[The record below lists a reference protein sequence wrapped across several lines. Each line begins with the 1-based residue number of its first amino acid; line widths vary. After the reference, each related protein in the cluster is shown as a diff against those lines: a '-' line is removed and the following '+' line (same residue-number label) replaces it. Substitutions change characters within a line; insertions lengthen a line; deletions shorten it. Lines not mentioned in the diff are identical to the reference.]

1 MAKENKSKEQTS
13 TLEES
18 IENLKIQLKENIEKA
33 EHYKIMQYKTQ
44 GALEV
49 LLQLEEGY
57 K

>member
-49 LLQLEEGY
+49 LL
-57 K
+57 